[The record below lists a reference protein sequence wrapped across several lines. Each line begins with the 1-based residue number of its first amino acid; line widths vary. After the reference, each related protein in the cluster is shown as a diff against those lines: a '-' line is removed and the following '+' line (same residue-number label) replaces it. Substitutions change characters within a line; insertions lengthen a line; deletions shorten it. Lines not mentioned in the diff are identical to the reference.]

1 MSSGSREIKPL
12 SKWIIM
18 IAAPPPGLHLEN
30 TFGAKEAA
38 GRQAISSGQ
47 HNNSP
52 ESVRKQ
58 KRANYCFSRRH
69 KLTGKFPP
77 SLLPSLP
84 FVPNSILSPFL
95 FAGEIARVVTCRPN
109 RTLSN
114 TAHILIW
121 SSFPVLF
128 VLKDRSYQTFL
139 GVKVPFLRLHSVYP
153 RQL

>member
-1 MSSGSREIKPL
+1 
-12 SKWIIM
+12 M

-38 GRQAISSGQ
+38 GRQAGNQ
-47 HNNSP
+47 FRATQQFA
-52 ESVRKQ
+52 RKCSKT

-114 TAHILIW
+114 TAHILTW
-121 SSFPVLF
+121 SSFPVL
-128 VLKDRSYQTFL
+128 VMLKDRSYQTFS
-139 GVKVPFLRLHSVYP
+139 GVKVPFLRLHTVYP